1 MKWRRGRGGNRERE
15 REREIKGAYFGPEKL
30 YLHTKKKIS
39 KKIKEC
45 NKHFP
50 AVQSRSLHQEENT
63 EPGMLNK
70 KGNI

>member
-45 NKHFP
+45 NKHYIKKKT
-50 AVQSRSLHQEENT
+50 LNQEGPT
-63 EPGMLNK
+63 K
-70 KGNI
+70 KGTFKGGN